1 VRNWFSFRKGAAT
14 GDRLYKVDMSKAV
27 IVSGAR
33 TAIGSFGGALT
44 DVSAT
49 ELGRVVIES
58 ALKRAG
64 IDRVDIEEVIMGN
77 VLQAGVGMNPAR
89 QSAIAAGVPDSVPS
103 FTVNKVCG
111 SGLKAVALA
120 AQAIAAGDGDLIV
133 AGGVESMSRA
143 PYLLK
148 KARWGYRL
156 GGDEIAD
163 SMLSEGLAC
172 AIAGC
177 HMGVT
182 AENVAAESGITREAQ
197 DEFAAESQRRA
208 AAAISAGRFDEE
220 IVPVMIAQK
229 KGDAVAFKVD
239 EYPRAGTTA
248 DTLTRLKPAFQKEGT
263 VTAGNASGINDGAAA
278 VVVASEERARLMEL
292 APMAKIV
299 SYASAGVD
307 PRLMGMGP
315 VPAIEGA
322 LEKAGLELTDI
333 DLFELNEAF
342 AAQSLAVMRKLRLDA
357 ARVNVNG
364 GAIALGHPIG
374 ASGARI
380 LVTLL
385 FEMRRRDVRRGLAA
399 LCIGGGQGIAMIVE
413 R

>member
-1 VRNWFSFRKGAAT
+1 
-14 GDRLYKVDMSKAV
+14 MSKAF
-27 IVSGAR
+27 IISGAR
-33 TAIGSFGGALT
+33 TAIGSFGGALA

-49 ELGRVVIES
+49 ELARVVIES

-64 IDRVDIEEVIMGN
+64 IDSADVDEVIMGN
-77 VLQAGVGMNPAR
+77 VLQAGLGMNPAR
-89 QSAIAAGVPDSVPS
+89 QSAMAAGIPDTVPS

-111 SGLKAVALA
+111 SGLKSVALA
-120 AQAIAAGDGDLIV
+120 AQAIAAGDAELIV
-133 AGGVESMSRA
+133 AGGMESMSRA
-143 PYLLK
+143 PYLMK

-156 GGDEIAD
+156 GTDEIVD
-163 SMLSEGLAC
+163 SMLSEGLTC
-172 AIAGC
+172 AMANC

-182 AENVAAESGITREAQ
+182 AENVAAESGISREAQ

-208 AAAISAGRFDEE
+208 IEAIAGARFEEE
-220 IVPVMIAQK
+220 IASVMIAQK
-229 KGDAVAFKVD
+229 KGAPIAFRVD
-239 EYPRAGTTA
+239 EYPRAGTSTEVLA
-248 DTLTRLKPAFQKEGT
+248 RLKPAFQKDGS

-278 VVVASEERARLMEL
+278 VVIASEERARLMEL
-292 APMAKIV
+292 APMGKVV

-315 VPAIEGA
+315 VPAVERA
-322 LEKAGLELTDI
+322 LEKAGLELKDI

-342 AAQSLAVMRKLRLDA
+342 AAQSLAVVARLGIDGS
-357 ARVNVNG
+357 RVNVNG

-374 ASGARI
+374 ASGCRI

-385 FEMRRRDVRRGLAA
+385 YEMKRRDVKRGLAA
-399 LCIGGGQGIAMIVE
+399 LCIGGGQGICMIVE

>member
-1 VRNWFSFRKGAAT
+1 MT
-14 GDRLYKVDMSKAV
+14 KAV

-33 TAIGSFGGALT
+33 TAIGAFGGALKE
-44 DVSAT
+44 VKAS
-49 ELGRVVIES
+49 ELGRVVIEA
-58 ALKRAG
+58 ALRRGGVDRA
-64 IDRVDIEEVIMGN
+64 DVEEVIMGN
-77 VLQAGVGMNPAR
+77 VLQAGGGMNVAR
-89 QSAIAAGVPDSVPS
+89 QAAIAAGIPDSVAS

-120 AQAIAAGDGDLIV
+120 AQAIAAGDADLIV

-148 KARWGYRL
+148 DARWGYRM
-156 GGDEIAD
+156 GNGEMVD
-163 SMLSEGLAC
+163 SMLSEGLTC
-172 AIAGC
+172 AMGNC

-182 AENVAAESGITREAQ
+182 AENIAADYNIAREDQ
-197 DEFAAESQRRA
+197 DAFAAESQRRA
-208 AAAISAGRFDEE
+208 AEAIAAGRFADEIE
-220 IVPVMIAQK
+220 PVLIPQK
-229 KGDAVAFKVD
+229 KGEPLVFQTD

-248 DTLTRLKPAFQKEGT
+248 EALAKLRPAFQKEKGT

-278 VVVASEERARLMEL
+278 VVVASEDRARLMEL
-292 APMAKIV
+292 VPMAKIV
-299 SYASAGVD
+299 AYASGGVA
-307 PRLMGMGP
+307 PRVMGMGP
-315 VPAIEGA
+315 VPAIHRA
-322 LEKAGLELTDI
+322 LERAELTLADI

-342 AAQSLAVMRKLRLDA
+342 AAQSLAVVRELGLDA
-357 ARVNVNG
+357 SRVNVNG

-374 ASGARI
+374 ASGARV

-385 FEMRRRDVRRGLAA
+385 YEMRRRDVKRGLAA